1 MFTRYELLN
10 LISSY
15 SRARHLLETL
25 NFMFNFFLKE
35 KLVYKNTM
43 QRLKKFSKNLGS
55 TWIYNSCDASPQNY
69 IT

>member
-10 LISSY
+10 LISSN
-15 SRARHLLETL
+15 SSARHLLETL

-35 KLVYKNTM
+35 KLVYKYTM

-55 TWIYNSCDASPQNY
+55 TWIYNSCEARPQNY